1 MNILFQIFRDPFN
14 TVSFKHYVEI
24 NTDSVCVFTAV
35 TSTQLSLCDVVS
47 VQHIQLDFSEI
58 RVLTTWRV
66 NTKTLLV

>member
-24 NTDSVCVFTAV
+24 NTDSVFSLQLHQHSSACV
-35 TSTQLSLCDVVS
+35 DVVS